1 MKYGRQKEYLL
12 QLNVFERWQC
22 LNLWSHTFNFYH
34 SLGKFRRQQIDILLI
49 FSRKQVY
56 KFHVNFLS
64 WRQFVWNVKT
74 CFLGKIRKIFQ
85 ASICWNI
92 YPAYNQRRQTDKKI
106 RNQVYFIF
114 LRIIMST
121 RVSTPQSIT
130 LLLGSRAKSVLAKKY
145 VASKQNCINY
155 MGKTSQK
162 VVSRQLAPDYY

>member
-1 MKYGRQKEYLL
+1 MSNLDIYCLLRPFWPNNSGKYGRQKEYLL

-49 FSRKQVY
+49 FSRKQAY

-92 YPAYNQRRQTDKKI
+92 YPAYYQRRQTDKKNKKSSLFYLFTNYYEHKSKYI
-106 RNQVYFIF
+106 TIYNTTAWI
-114 LRIIMST
+114 
-121 RVSTPQSIT
+121 QSKICV
-130 LLLGSRAKSVLAKKY
+130 G
-145 VASKQNCINY
+145 
-155 MGKTSQK
+155 
-162 VVSRQLAPDYY
+162 